1 VRKLVHVITGL
12 GTGGAE
18 TSLYRLVRS
27 MDGREFE
34 SHVVSL
40 TGVGPIGA
48 RIRDLG
54 VPVHDLGMRRARPS
68 PQGIG
73 RLVRLLRKTR
83 PAILQ
88 TWLYHAD
95 LLGAL
100 ASWLVAVPVLLWNVR
115 ASTMDMSKYGIL
127 SGLAVDACARMS
139 ARPRAVVVNSEA
151 GKAFHEGLGYH
162 PREWVVI
169 PNGFDLQEFRPDAA
183 ARVGLREELGIA
195 PETPLVGLIARFDP
209 MKDHANFVKAAGRL
223 AARSDAHFVLAGA
236 GVTTENGDLAGMI
249 RRDAPKARFHC
260 LGPRP
265 DVSRIT
271 AALDVACSSSRGE
284 GFSNALGEAMAC
296 GVPCVATDVGDS
308 ARIVGEA
315 GAVVPPGDAGA
326 FADALARLLGLGLE
340 GRARLGTLARERIRM
355 EYGIEAMTRRY
366 EETYRR
372 LAA

>member
-27 MDGREFE
+27 MNGREFE

-40 TGVGPIGA
+40 TGDGPIGA

-54 VPVHDLGMRRARPS
+54 IPVHDLGMRRARPS
-68 PQGIG
+68 PLGIG

-95 LLGAL
+95 LLGTL
-100 ASWLVAVPVLLWNVR
+100 ASRLVAVPVLLWNVR
-115 ASTMDMSKYGIL
+115 SSVMDMSKYGIL

-139 ARPRAVVVNSEA
+139 GRPRAVVVNSEA

-162 PREWVVI
+162 PKEWIVI
-169 PNGFDLQEFRPDAA
+169 PNGFDLEEFRPDAA
-183 ARVGLREELGIA
+183 ARAALREELGIG
-195 PETPLVGLIARFDP
+195 PETPLVGLIARFDA
-209 MKDHANFVKAAGRL
+209 MKDHATFVKAAGQI
-223 AARSDAHFVLAGA
+223 AASCDAHFVLTGA
-236 GVTTENGDLAGMI
+236 GVTPENGELAEMI
-249 RRDAPKARFHC
+249 LRDAPKARFHR
-260 LGPRP
+260 LGPRS
-265 DVSRIT
+265 DVPRIT

-284 GFSNALGEAMAC
+284 GFSNTLGEAMAC

-315 GAVVPPGDAGA
+315 GAVVPAGDARA
-326 FADALARLLGLGLE
+326 FADALALLLGLGPE
-340 GRARLGTLARERIRM
+340 GRARLGTLARERIRV